1 MTQQSCSSISTQEKL
16 KMVEK
21 KPYTSVYNSFSP
33 NHQKL
38 EIIFLQEVDKHWNP
52 TWQEKKKMNELLI
65 QAKIQMRCKR
75 KWTRKAPWHT
85 VRFHFQDLLE
95 KKNQM
100 DREKPN

>member
-21 KPYTSVYNSFSP
+21 KPHTSVYNSFSP

-52 TWQEKKKMNELLI
+52 TWQEKKKNE
-65 QAKIQMRCKR
+65 
-75 KWTRKAPWHT
+75 
-85 VRFHFQDLLE
+85 
-95 KKNQM
+95 
-100 DREKPN
+100 

>member
-1 MTQQSCSSISTQEKL
+1 MFLHFHLSPWVFHSHVEFKYMNKYSYTPPKASFPLSSSSKRWINTGIL
-16 KMVEK
+16 LGK
-21 KPYTSVYNSFSP
+21 K
-33 NHQKL
+33 
-38 EIIFLQEVDKHWNP
+38 
-52 TWQEKKKMNELLI
+52 KKKMNELLI

-75 KWTRKAPWHT
+75 KWTLKAPWHT